1 MTAPL
6 LQTAALVAG
15 YGSDPILHGVDLAL
29 VPGKITAIVGPKAG
43 GKSTLLRALTRLLAP
58 QGGVVT
64 LDGTAL
70 PRIPPKA
77 LARRLG
83 FLPQTPLAPE
93 GITVRD
99 LVGRGRHP
107 HQGLFARWSQ
117 ADETAVTAAL
127 AATGT
132 ANLATREVT
141 PLSGGQRQRVWIA
154 MALAQDT
161 EILLLDEPTTYLDIN
176 HQIDVLELLA
186 DLNRTRGMTIVMVLH
201 ELNLAARYADHL
213 VGMKAGR
220 IHVTGPA
227 ADVLTAPQT
236 KALFGLDCLVMA
248 DPISGKPMM
257 IPRGRGAQEVVA

>member
-29 VPGKITAIVGPKAG
+29 VPGKITAIVGPNAC

-99 LVGRGRHP
+99 LVGRASTTG
-107 HQGLFARWSQ
+107 G
-117 ADETAVTAAL
+117 AVGASNGGFRVV
-127 AATGT
+127 ATRRTSECSERRGTT
-132 ANLATREVT
+132 ANHHPGVLSALPAHAQTPSTPHALPTPPVLAGLDALYPTLV
-141 PLSGGQRQRVWIA
+141 GGVGR
-154 MALAQDT
+154 
-161 EILLLDEPTTYLDIN
+161 
-176 HQIDVLELLA
+176 LLA
-186 DLNRTRGMTIVMVLH
+186 GHYVLAGVLASLKETRAAANRYPSVPIV
-201 ELNLAARYADHL
+201 
-213 VGMKAGR
+213 
-220 IHVTGPA
+220 
-227 ADVLTAPQT
+227 
-236 KALFGLDCLVMA
+236 
-248 DPISGKPMM
+248 
-257 IPRGRGAQEVVA
+257 QETM